1 MDEAELIE
9 ELGYL
14 LGGETIGGE
23 VLATISSPDVE
34 DKFLL
39 WVGEGKC
46 FEITVKEVT
55 E

>member
-1 MDEAELIE
+1 MDEQALIE

-14 LGGETIGGE
+14 LGGETIGEE
-23 VLATISSPDVE
+23 VLTTISSPDVD